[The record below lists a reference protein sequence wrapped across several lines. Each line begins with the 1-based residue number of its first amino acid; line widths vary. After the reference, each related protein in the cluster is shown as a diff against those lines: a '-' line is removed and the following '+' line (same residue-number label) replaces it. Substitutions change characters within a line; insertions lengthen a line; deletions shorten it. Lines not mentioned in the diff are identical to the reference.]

1 LPLLERV
8 RVEVYL
14 PDPSIAVYDNLLRS
28 LEAEFTYAFGGCTI
42 LRGLEG
48 CYLSR
53 FGNRIHDRINLIYSD
68 VPLALSIEFAVIAGY
83 VTDVRLVR
91 SLSQGREQ
99 RPARKDA
106 ARTLLHDG
114 PE

>member
-1 LPLLERV
+1 MPLLEQV

-28 LEAEFTYAFGGCTI
+28 FEAEFTYAFGGCTI

-53 FGNRIHDRINLIYSD
+53 FGNRIHDRINVIYSD
-68 VPLALSIEFAVIAGY
+68 IPLALSIEFAAVAGY
-83 VTDVRLVR
+83 V
-91 SLSQGREQ
+91 REVK
-99 RPARKDA
+99 RA
-106 ARTLLHDG
+106 ATEALAEEVVMVSVTQVYHSV
-114 PE
+114 

>member
-1 LPLLERV
+1 MPLLERV

-83 VTDVRLVR
+83 V
-91 SLSQGREQ
+91 REVKRVATEALAEEAVMVAVTQ
-99 RPARKDA
+99 VY
-106 ARTLLHDG
+106 HSI
-114 PE
+114 

>member
-83 VTDVRLVR
+83 V
-91 SLSQGREQ
+91 REVKRVATEALAEEAVMVAVTQ
-99 RPARKDA
+99 VY
-106 ARTLLHDG
+106 HSI
-114 PE
+114 